1 MANRII
7 DTSQQ
12 ILNRLD
18 DEITAL
24 AGLTSKTQDL
34 ILELTSKVDGS
45 VLMLKFLSQR
55 LRDEQDFP
63 VKHNKFSKRK
73 SFESF
78 GFLLFR

>member
-24 AGLTSKTQDL
+24 AGLTSEAQDL
-34 ILELTSKVDGS
+34 ILELTSKVHGS

-63 VKHNKFSKRK
+63 VKH
-73 SFESF
+73 
-78 GFLLFR
+78 

>member
-1 MANRII
+1 MDNRII

-18 DEITAL
+18 EEIIAL

-63 VKHNKFSKRK
+63 VKH
-73 SFESF
+73 
-78 GFLLFR
+78 